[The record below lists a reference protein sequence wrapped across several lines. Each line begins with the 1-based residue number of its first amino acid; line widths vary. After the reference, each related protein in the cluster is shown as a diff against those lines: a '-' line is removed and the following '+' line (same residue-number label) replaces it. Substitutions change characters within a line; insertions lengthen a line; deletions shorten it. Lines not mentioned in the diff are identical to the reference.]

1 MRDGHL
7 DLKEVPDVEHTR
19 EQLLLEPI
27 AAGVCGGDL
36 NAMDH
41 TGDFLHASRA
51 SGTPLFLFDPERDL
65 VFGHEFTARVVEVG
79 ADVDRFGVEYEPGD
93 VLLVSPAVIDPE
105 GIVHCVGY
113 ASDYP
118 GALAERCVVAPFGHV
133 RIPDGVSPYEAAAV
147 DPLATG
153 INGVMRSGIV
163 PPAGAIVTGC
173 GPVGLGAVAELAA
186 RGVTP
191 IVASE
196 PSPERRRIATAFGAH
211 VAVDPATD
219 DPVAAW
225 HDLAASDQRLFVYEA
240 SGKPGVLDQ
249 LLYASPSFTRITV
262 VGACMVDDAIRPI
275 VGIYKNITIEFCLG
289 MGPDGEEYPFAET
302 YARLADGRIDASEL
316 VTGYASLDAVDDVFA
331 HLRPGRYQDIEHMKI
346 LIRHDLDGPGIRPPS
361 ATGHA

>member
-1 MRDGHL
+1 MRAVTMRDGHL
-7 DLKEVPDVEHTR
+7 DLKEVPDVEPNR

-27 AAGVCGGDL
+27 SAGVCGGDL

-41 TGDFLHASRA
+41 TDDFLHASRA
-51 SGTPLFLFDPERDL
+51 SGTPLFLFDPDRDL

-79 ADVDRFGVEYEPGD
+79 ADVDRYGVEYQAGD

-105 GIVHCVGY
+105 GVVHCVGY
-113 ASDYP
+113 ASEYP
-118 GALAERCVVAPFGHV
+118 GALAERVVVAPFGHV
-133 RIPDGVSPYEAAAV
+133 KIPDGVSPYEAAAV

-153 INGVMRSGIV
+153 INGVMRSRIQ
-163 PPAGAIVTGC
+163 PSAGAIVTGC

-186 RGVTP
+186 RGITP

-196 PSPERRRIATAFGAH
+196 PSAARRRIAKAFGAH
-211 VAVDPATD
+211 YAVDPAAD

-225 HDLAASDQRLFVYEA
+225 HDLAAPDQRLFVYEA

-249 LLYASPSFTRITV
+249 LLYAAPQFTRITV

-289 MGPDGEEYPFAET
+289 MGPDGDEYPFAET
-302 YARLADGRIDASEL
+302 YARMADGRIDASQL
-316 VTGYASLDAVDDVFA
+316 VTGYASLEAVENVFA
-331 HLRPGRYQDIEHMKI
+331 HLRPGSYHDIEHMKI
-346 LIRHDLDGPGIRPPS
+346 LIRHDLEGPGIVK
-361 ATGHA
+361 T